1 MATSLALVALL
12 LQRLQVGDE
21 RSLHRRLEHEV
32 HELREVL
39 TPRPARAKHGR
50 RVSPQLPLCHR
61 ARFVGDRQQLLHL
74 CLRRL
79 AQLLLRHHRVD
90 HPEGERLAGRHERAE
105 LQHPLGLALADD
117 VAEHRREPRRRDEA
131 EVDLIE
137 AHPVAALRHHSRV
150 ARERDEAAA
159 RRAVAR
165 DGRDRREAAHVQP
178 QPELLDGRPE
188 LGEVLGRLVRR
199 EEERLEVEARA
210 EDARDRR
217 ADQQPTHRAVL
228 LELREDRAELVAH
241 GERESIDWRAVQ
253 LQ

>member
-61 ARFVGDRQQLLHL
+61 ARFVGDLNIARERGVTRGESRAALAGPATCEAHRQQLLHL

-117 VAEHRREPRRRDEA
+117 VAEHRRELRQTRGRTRG
-131 EVDLIE
+131 
-137 AHPVAALRHHSRV
+137 ALRMRLDPQPLGSGPAAVGQRAPPPPPPAPAATALASPSAPPPPPV
-150 ARERDEAAA
+150 CVRGAPTAA
-159 RRAVAR
+159 RR
-165 DGRDRREAAHVQP
+165 GRGGPH
-178 QPELLDGRPE
+178 
-188 LGEVLGRLVRR
+188 
-199 EEERLEVEARA
+199 
-210 EDARDRR
+210 
-217 ADQQPTHRAVL
+217 
-228 LELREDRAELVAH
+228 
-241 GERESIDWRAVQ
+241 
-253 LQ
+253 